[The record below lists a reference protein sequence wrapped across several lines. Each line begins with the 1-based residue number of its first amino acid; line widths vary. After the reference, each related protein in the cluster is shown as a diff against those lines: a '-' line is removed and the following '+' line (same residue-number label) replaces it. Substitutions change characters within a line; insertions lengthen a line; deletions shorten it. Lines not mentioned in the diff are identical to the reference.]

1 MIDLTALKDF
11 LVLCQTR
18 NFSRA
23 AERCHVSVSGL
34 SRRIQGL
41 ETWLGAPAFDRGK
54 TSLELTEAGRQ
65 LHSVATEVTYALEGL
80 RKTVRHTLEDRG
92 EQIRFSAP
100 HVMSALFFPEWIPRL
115 HSEFKSARF
124 NVASDNLP
132 ECLAALNDGSADF
145 VVTLVDEAQAILEH
159 VGLKGREMDYPGM
172 QLGAE
177 RLIPVCA
184 PDAAGRPLFSLDAS
198 LASATPVSFLGYADE
213 CSLGW
218 ALDHALLSLPA
229 LKLARYHQSS
239 LADGLRAMALSRLGV
254 AWLPETMVRNEL
266 LAKTLTRAGSA
277 QWDVPLSVRI
287 LRSQARL
294 GMQADAFW
302 LRLAMPDA
310 IGSGRATTV
319 RSVSAATTSENLAA

>member
-18 NFSRA
+18 SFSRA

-41 ETWLGAPAFDRGK
+41 ETWLGTPAFDRGK
-54 TSLELTEAGRQ
+54 TSLELTEAGHQ
-65 LHSVATEVTYALEGL
+65 LQSVATEVTYALEGL
-80 RKTVRHTLEDRG
+80 RRTVRNSLEDRN
-92 EQIRFSAP
+92 EQIRFTAP
-100 HVMSALFFPEWIPRL
+100 HVMSAIFFPEWIPRL

-132 ECLAALNDGSADF
+132 ECIEALNSGNADF
-145 VVTLVDEAQAILEH
+145 LVTLVDDAESILEH
-159 VGLKGREMDYPGM
+159 IGLKGRDTDYPGIL
-172 QLGAE
+172 LGDE

-184 PDAAGRPLFSLDAS
+184 PDAAGRPLFSLEGHGAG
-198 LASATPVSFLGYADE
+198 PVSFLGYSSE

-218 ALDHALLSLPA
+218 ALDHALLSLPS

-254 AWLPETMVRNEL
+254 AWLPEAMVRNEL
-266 LAKTLTRAGSA
+266 NSKTLMRAGSR
-277 QWDVPLSVRI
+277 QFDIPMKVRI
-287 LRSQARL
+287 LRSPGRL
-294 GMQADAFW
+294 GTQADAFW
-302 LRLAMPDA
+302 RHLGLLATK
-310 IGSGRATTV
+310 IGTEATG
-319 RSVSAATTSENLAA
+319 LAA